1 MNRHDDQH
9 FLHSVIYWVITL
21 VLLFSP
27 LFPVGAFLLIR
38 KLIVNHRRPYV
49 APHSWQAQ
57 AGTPPPEADATVKK
71 GKGAAKGA
79 EKKAKGAAA
88 TAQLKRPNAKRGK
101 ALMILGGILAAVFAF
116 VLAIVLGPGLMSSG
130 LIAIIQFSPLWA
142 FLVIGLAMFGVG
154 NSANKREK
162 RFSKYLALIGRH
174 KEIPVEQLA
183 SAMPIS
189 VQKASADLE
198 AMLSEGYLPTG
209 YVDWMRGVLVLSD
222 EGMSNPPPE
231 EETPKNQDDDD
242 KILNEIRLINDLI
255 EDAAMSRK
263 IDRIGEIS
271 SKIFSYQR
279 EHPAKSAQ
287 LRTFLSY
294 YLPATL
300 KILRAYAQLE
310 AQGIEG
316 DNITAAKTRIEQ
328 MMDKVVEGFEK
339 QLDRLFQGDVLDIT
353 ADVEVLERMLS
364 KDGLSGGGGM
374 TLGG

>member
-1 MNRHDDQH
+1 MNRHDGH
-9 FLHSVIYWVITL
+9 FSHSVIYWVITL

-27 LFPVGAFLLIR
+27 LFPIGAFLLIR
-38 KLIVNHRRPYV
+38 KLIINHRRPYV
-49 APHSWQAQ
+49 APHNWQAQ
-57 AGTPPPEADATVKK
+57 AGTPPPGTADTS
-71 GKGAAKGA
+71 
-79 EKKAKGAAA
+79 KKARGAAA
-88 TAQLKRPNAKRGK
+88 AQSKRPNAKRGRG
-101 ALMILGGILAAVFAF
+101 LMISGGILAAVFAF
-116 VLAIVLGPGLMSSG
+116 VLAVAVGPGLMNSG
-130 LIAIIQFSPLWA
+130 LVALVQLSPLWA
-142 FLVIGLAMFGVG
+142 FLAIGLAMFGVG
-154 NSANKREK
+154 NSTNKREK

-174 KEIPVEQLA
+174 TEISVDKLA
-183 SAMPIS
+183 SAMPVS

-198 AMLSEGYLPTG
+198 AMLAEGYLPTG

-222 EGMSNPPPE
+222 EGMSTPPPE
-231 EETPKNQDDDD
+231 EEEAPKNQDDDD

-255 EDAAMSRK
+255 KDAAMSRK